1 MPPGTIRTW
10 YAGGYITDSHG
21 EASNQLK
28 ECFDILGV
36 CPTSKNEVIK
46 KYYRKKISSFHP
58 DLLESKNL
66 PKELVVLAK
75 QQVIRVNLAYE
86 KIKEVRGFK

>member
-1 MPPGTIRTW
+1 M
-10 YAGGYITDSHG
+10 
-21 EASNQLK
+21 
-28 ECFDILGV
+28 
-36 CPTSKNEVIK
+36 IK

-66 PKELVVLAK
+66 PEELIVLAK